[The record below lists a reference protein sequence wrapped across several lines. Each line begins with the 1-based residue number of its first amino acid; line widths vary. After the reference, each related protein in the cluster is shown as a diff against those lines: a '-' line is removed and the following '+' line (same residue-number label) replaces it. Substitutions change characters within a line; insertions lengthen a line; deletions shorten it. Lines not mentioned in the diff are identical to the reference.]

1 VSDLTLP
8 TKIMLRNGRKVEC
21 AVEPSDTGYQL
32 RFEAEDGNALDLHEH
47 AENLLAVCHHLNMVG
62 KKVAI
67 ETHHS
72 ITPIPMTRAEQAKHR
87 SDLNKALMAAKPMPW
102 WVRLV
107 MKLTVWVAVIGIIAD
122 AITGDTP
129 WYKAVAY
136 IATILIIVP
145 CLVLVMQE
153 KGGDK

>member
-1 VSDLTLP
+1 MSELILP
-8 TKIMLRNGRKVEC
+8 TKIMLRSGRKMDC
-21 AVEPSDTGYQL
+21 AFEPLDTGYQL
-32 RFEAEDGNALDLHEH
+32 RFQAEDGNALDLHEQ

-72 ITPIPMTRAEQAKHR
+72 ITPIPMTRAEQARHR
-87 SDLNKALMAAKPMPW
+87 SDLNKALMADKPTPW

-107 MKLTVWVAVIGIIAD
+107 MKLTVWMSVIGILAD

-129 WYKAVAY
+129 WYKAAAY

-145 CLVLVMQE
+145 CLAME
-153 KGGDK
+153 MMKRDGGK

>member
-1 VSDLTLP
+1 MSELSMP
-8 TKIMLRNGRKVEC
+8 SGIMLKNGRRVKC
-21 AVEPSDTGYQL
+21 TAEPGVMGYKPMFQ
-32 RFEAEDGNALDLHEH
+32 AEDGKNLDLREH
-47 AENLLAVCHHLNMVG
+47 ADCLMAFCHHLNMVG

-72 ITPIPMTRAEQAKHR
+72 ITPIPMTRAEQARHR
-87 SDLNKALMAAKPMPW
+87 SDLNKALMADKPTPW

-107 MKLTVWVAVIGIIAD
+107 MKLTVWMSVIGILAD

-129 WYKAVAY
+129 WYKAAAY

-145 CLVLVMQE
+145 CLAVEMM
-153 KGGDK
+153 KRDGGK

>member
-1 VSDLTLP
+1 
-8 TKIMLRNGRKVEC
+8 
-21 AVEPSDTGYQL
+21 
-32 RFEAEDGNALDLHEH
+32 
-47 AENLLAVCHHLNMVG
+47 MVG

-72 ITPIPMTRAEQAKHR
+72 ITPIPMTRAEQARHR
-87 SDLNKALMAAKPMPW
+87 SDLNKALMADKPTPW

-107 MKLTVWVAVIGIIAD
+107 MKLTVWMSVIGILAD

-129 WYKAVAY
+129 WYKAAAY

-145 CLVLVMQE
+145 CLAME
-153 KGGDK
+153 MMKRDGGK